1 MATANTDIV
10 QESDGSLSK
19 QVRTLGSAGLPAS
32 LGQQTSANST
42 SVVLA
47 SDYTTSWGSSVTVTR
62 PSDTATYGV
71 NDVVGATA
79 AAVTFANAT
88 GGAGEYMVTSVS
100 FQRDVTALIS
110 GETSYVLHLYNVTP
124 PSALADAATHD
135 VPSGDRAAYLG
146 AINLGT
152 PVDLGSTLYVEQNGV
167 NKQIT
172 ALSTSLFG
180 YLVTVGTYT
189 ATSAAVHRIAIHTV
203 KV

>member
-10 QESDGSLSK
+10 QESDGSLAK
-19 QVRTLGSAGLPAS
+19 QVRVLGTAGLPAA

-47 SDYTTSWGSSVTVTR
+47 SDYVTSYASAVSVTR
-62 PSDTATYGV
+62 PSNTNTYGA

-79 AAVTFANAT
+79 AAITFAGAT
-88 GGAGEYMVTSVS
+88 GGAGEHMITSVS
-100 FQRDVTALIS
+100 FERHVTALIS

-124 PSALADAATHD
+124 PSGLADEATFD
-135 VPSGDRAAYLG
+135 LPSGDRAAYLG

-167 NKQIT
+167 NKQVT

-180 YLVTVGTYT
+180 YLVTVGTYQ
-189 ATSAAVHRIAIHTV
+189 AASGSVHKIVIHTCRV
-203 KV
+203 